1 MSNLY
6 KSLWQQYKSEIKE
19 LQGSYA
25 IFSEPKERQIAKF
38 TIACLN
44 YITTPFSFQNYGLPF
59 KVEQNYSNFKMLET
73 IEKIIFKSPNI
84 DDYLK
89 LNELIQKY
97 LLEEL
102 DFDAQNDFV
111 FDSLNVLDFSDIVD
125 RELKEQKDTSIL
137 ELTDNEYG
145 VVISELSQT
154 ERQAII
160 RIENARNEKFENI
173 YFDLNDGNDD
183 GSGDFFCCYLNK
195 EPKYCIKPRFFC
207 KTSKSEF
214 LEMLISAEKSFY

>member
-1 MSNLY
+1 MNNPY
-6 KSLWQQYKSEIKE
+6 RSLWHQYKTEIKE

-25 IFSEPKERQIAKF
+25 IFSEPKERQMAKF
-38 TIACLN
+38 TIASLN

-59 KVEQNYSNFKMLET
+59 EIKQNYSNFKMLET
-73 IEKIIFKSPNI
+73 IEKIIFKSPNL

-102 DFDAQNDFV
+102 NFDAKNDFV

-125 RELKEQKDTSIL
+125 RELKEQRDNAVL
-137 ELTDNEYG
+137 ELTDSEYG
-145 VVISELSQT
+145 VVISDLSQT
-154 ERQAII
+154 EKQAIV

-173 YFDLNDGNDD
+173 YFDLNDGDDD
-183 GSGDFFCCYLNK
+183 GNGDFFCCHLNK

-207 KTSKSEF
+207 KALKSEF
-214 LEMLISAEKSFY
+214 LEMLVSAEKFFY